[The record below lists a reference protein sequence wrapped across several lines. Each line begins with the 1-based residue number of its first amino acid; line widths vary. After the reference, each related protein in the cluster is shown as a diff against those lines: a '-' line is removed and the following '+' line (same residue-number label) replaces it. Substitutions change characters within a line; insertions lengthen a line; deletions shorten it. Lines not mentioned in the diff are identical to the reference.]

1 MLKRRISIRA
11 LFNLVYFFLGFL
23 PVVILGI
30 IFFTVSPKL
39 PAEIKGTVRPVMCI
53 FEGLA
58 AAGLIIQLVVSRT
71 FSKNIKSIIETIGR
85 VQQGD
90 LTTAPGEYS
99 YSELRELSQG
109 VGSIIKQFHDVM
121 ANVFVSMEQVKH
133 LTGVVNDTAG
143 QSSHAAGEISASSES
158 VAKGAGQQAED
169 AEACLAISNELI
181 QKMESVA
188 NSAELMSK
196 KADIVQQ
203 MTEFGKQNISELIH
217 KSRLSESNIRD
228 INERVKELSN
238 MAQNITHITE
248 VMTSIASQTNLL
260 SLNAAIEAARAG
272 EAGSGFAVVAGEI
285 KKLAD
290 QSLTSGKDIV
300 KIISDIQKRIANT
313 AETIRATME
322 AIASQM
328 DSVHKT
334 EEAFKNISDAN
345 KELYDQLMIVMEGIN
360 QLGDYKARLFDSITN
375 IASVSEETAASTEEI
390 VSLMYTQTNS
400 VEIMVQLASN
410 LDTLIKNLD
419 KQIEMFNFNKLEK
432 KTACFAVI
440 PGVDI
445 PFFKDTFDGA
455 REAGKK
461 LGIDILCAAPKKLD
475 AKEQAKLIEEFIGK
489 DVSGMGLGPIDA
501 PEVRNAVRKAI
512 EKGINVIV
520 FDTDLPGSGAKS
532 FIGTDNHKAGKTVG
546 ETVAGILDGKGR
558 VIVTISGAK
567 VQQNMKQ
574 RLEGFKEAVEKY
586 PGVEILDIDISD
598 AGDIN
603 NRIKNLKNIIKKHSD
618 FDCFVCLDS
627 EAGLL
632 VEKLHDELGTGI
644 KCVGFDKTPDTV
656 RLIKEGKL
664 VSVIAQRPRLWGE
677 LVVRRLND
685 LMLGKPIPDF
695 EDTGTFEIN
704 RMNVSVYGKM

>member
-1 MLKRRISIRA
+1 
-11 LFNLVYFFLGFL
+11 
-23 PVVILGI
+23 
-30 IFFTVSPKL
+30 
-39 PAEIKGTVRPVMCI
+39 
-53 FEGLA
+53 
-58 AAGLIIQLVVSRT
+58 
-71 FSKNIKSIIETIGR
+71 
-85 VQQGD
+85 
-90 LTTAPGEYS
+90 
-99 YSELRELSQG
+99 
-109 VGSIIKQFHDVM
+109 
-121 ANVFVSMEQVKH
+121 
-133 LTGVVNDTAG
+133 
-143 QSSHAAGEISASSES
+143 
-158 VAKGAGQQAED
+158 
-169 AEACLAISNELI
+169 
-181 QKMESVA
+181 
-188 NSAELMSK
+188 
-196 KADIVQQ
+196 
-203 MTEFGKQNISELIH
+203 
-217 KSRLSESNIRD
+217 
-228 INERVKELSN
+228 
-238 MAQNITHITE
+238 
-248 VMTSIASQTNLL
+248 
-260 SLNAAIEAARAG
+260 
-272 EAGSGFAVVAGEI
+272 
-285 KKLAD
+285 
-290 QSLTSGKDIV
+290 
-300 KIISDIQKRIANT
+300 
-313 AETIRATME
+313 ME